1 MATLL
6 TLKRRI
12 KTTGNVSKTTKAMQM
27 ISASRL
33 KKAQNAAESSK
44 AYVQKLD
51 SISKNL
57 AQKIEKEQMHEYQK
71 TNTETN
77 AKLLIVISPD
87 KGLCGGLV
95 TNLLREVLRYSST
108 GKIYYIT
115 IGKKAEST
123 VASLNKDVI
132 ASFPFGTT
140 LPEFDAVYPI
150 AKIINEY
157 FLGRKVA
164 EVKILSTKFTSVF
177 TQNPGLSNLLP
188 VTLDAETKLE
198 DTSTMTIFEPNVQ
211 ELLPDLLQHYLEM
224 VIYQSL
230 LESYASEQASRMI
243 AMKNAT
249 DNALDMISELQLEY
263 NKSRQEK
270 ITNELLDIGGGSA
283 EAMYE

>member
-12 KTTGNVSKTTKAMQM
+12 KTASNVSKTTKAMQM
-27 ISASRL
+27 IAASRL
-33 KKAQNAAESSK
+33 KKAQNAAEGSK
-44 AYVQKLD
+44 PYVRKLD
-51 SISKNL
+51 YLSKNL
-57 AQKIEKEQMHEYQK
+57 AKKIDKEQMHEYMK
-71 TNTETN
+71 SKDEVN

-87 KGLCGGLV
+87 KGFCGGLV
-95 TNLLREVLRYSST
+95 TNLIREVLHYSAN
-108 GKIYYIT
+108 GKIYYMT

-123 VASLNKDVI
+123 VVSLNKEVI
-132 ASFPFGTT
+132 ASFPFGTS
-140 LPEFDAVYPI
+140 LPDFEAVFPI

-157 FLGRKVA
+157 FLQHKVS
-164 EVKILSTKFTSVF
+164 EVSILSTKFTSVF
-177 TQNPGLSNLLP
+177 TQNPGLSKLLP
-188 VTLDAETKLE
+188 VKLE
-198 DTSTMTIFEPNVQ
+198 EELKTESASSVTIFEPNVA

-230 LESYASEQASRMI
+230 VEAFASEQASRMI

-270 ITNELLDIGGGSA
+270 ITNELLDIGGGSMG
-283 EAMYE
+283 ESL